1 MYVPFRP
8 WIIMATRTPFEAH
21 QDAIMAGGGFMVF
34 VVMLATVA
42 CLLRRRKKP
51 DAATVTQKAIRE
63 VTAVVDGV
71 AGDGVAVADDD
82 GSGVARLFL
91 SCFGAIYVMAFA
103 SYYLQYPGLFGKGG
117 LAPVE
122 AYWSQVHGQV
132 RVSSDS
138 R

>member
-1 MYVPFRP
+1 
-8 WIIMATRTPFEAH
+8 MATRTPFEAH

>member
-1 MYVPFRP
+1 
-8 WIIMATRTPFEAH
+8 MATRTPFEAH

-51 DAATVTQKAIRE
+51 DAATVTQKALRE
-63 VTAVVDGV
+63 VIAVADEAGSGV
-71 AGDGVAVADDD
+71 AGDGAAVADD